1 MPTCNREF
9 STPFGSLS
17 LNINGALNNWN
28 CSTVKPK
35 INAPGNILR
44 RKNTQP
50 SVRSENAVLVCNL
63 MSVTL
68 KVITAHTS
76 SRLRR
81 ATPTTWSILRATKHL
96 TSVPS
101 CNNVKSDKRL
111 ESKRNSW
118 NRAASNLLSHYVLLN
133 VAYSESLVFWK
144 QINFLSIRLHSFS
157 ISRAVLNGGNHLKL
171 LIVPHCSPQQFA
183 MALFNCTSHRL
194 LVQFIKWQ
202 QKQLFYPLLGT
213 IVQHFNI
220 TGLAKLKQK
229 FWQDVKHILDLS

>member
-1 MPTCNREF
+1 
-9 STPFGSLS
+9 
-17 LNINGALNNWN
+17 
-28 CSTVKPK
+28 
-35 INAPGNILR
+35 
-44 RKNTQP
+44 
-50 SVRSENAVLVCNL
+50 
-63 MSVTL
+63 MSATL
-68 KVITAHTS
+68 KVITRHTS

-111 ESKRNSW
+111 ESTRNSW

-133 VAYSESLVFWK
+133 VAYSNLVISESLVSWK
-144 QINFLSIRLHSFS
+144 QIIFLSIRFHSFS

-171 LIVPHCSPQQFA
+171 LMVPHCSPQQFA

-229 FWQDVKHILDLS
+229 FWQDVKHILGLS